1 MKPKETDRKVMIPI
15 DELDGPTTEA
25 RVRLSPVGGDKATM
39 FACYSDES
47 NEFTVGNRKPVAA
60 IVAPADGATVELTDF
75 QVCELVF

>member
-1 MKPKETDRKVMIPI
+1 
-15 DELDGPTTEA
+15 
-25 RVRLSPVGGDKATM
+25 LSPVGGDKATM